1 MQKLC
6 NNQWS
11 QHTLYLDHTG
21 VLINDFETGKF
32 GVRCSGCSGGLI
44 KSSHM
49 CVVLILVIANGRGSG
64 IRVEAGVANSPTAS
78 IFASSFPEKL
88 EVTEL

>member
-1 MQKLC
+1 M
-6 NNQWS
+6 
-11 QHTLYLDHTG
+11 
-21 VLINDFETGKF
+21 GKF

-44 KSSHM
+44 KSGHM

-64 IRVEAGVANSPTAS
+64 IRVEAGVANSPTAQPV
-78 IFASSFPEKL
+78 FASSFPEKL